1 MHVGIIVERFEPRN
15 EGGNTMLER
24 ARLSQADRRFI
35 IGRSGGCCNKC
46 RLQVFVENEFRER
59 ATLADD
65 AHIWAYSEDG
75 PRGNEPGSPSDRNAR
90 ENIILLCKVCH
101 SEVDQ
106 QPLKFTTAS
115 LTNLREE
122 HYAWI
127 DSRLGEVYVIKP
139 IFHYLLYLNVPR
151 VDMYAVKNSIP
162 LPQVDFGTAQN
173 FHDLGIGAGR
183 VMASYTTILN
193 NEDILAHRVRK
204 HDCISHFEVGYYC
217 FIDPIDFYTVAIDKQ
232 NNLQTAWEADK
243 SIIYRSFADWKLIC
257 QIDPRWITTST
268 AFVTL
273 RSGRTQLCGLVRI
286 NRIDTEKRKVIASP
300 LFLAQPG
307 GLFDAY

>member
-1 MHVGIIVERFEPRN
+1 MKGKN
-15 EGGNTMLER
+15 KMLER
-24 ARLSQADRRFI
+24 AGLSQADRRFI

-46 RLQVFVENEFRER
+46 RIQVFKENEFREQ

-65 AHIWAYSEDG
+65 AHICAYSEGG
-75 PRGNEPGSPSDRNAR
+75 PRGDEPGSPSDRNAR
-90 ENIILLCKVCH
+90 ENIILLCKLCH
-101 SEVDQ
+101 SEIDQ
-106 QPLKFTTAS
+106 QPLKFTPAS
-115 LTNLREE
+115 LKNIREA

-127 DSRLGEVYVIKP
+127 DSRLGEACVTKP

-151 VDMYAVKNSIP
+151 VDMYAVTNSIP
-162 LPQVDFGTAQN
+162 LPQVDFKTAQN
-173 FHDLGIGAGR
+173 FHDLGFDAGR

-193 NEDILAHRVRK
+193 NEDILAHRVK
-204 HDCISHFEVGYYC
+204 KQDCISRFEVGYYC
-217 FIDPIDFYTVAIDKQ
+217 FIDSIDFYTVAIDKQ
-232 NNLQTAWEADK
+232 NDLQVAWASDK

-273 RSGRTQLCGLVRI
+273 RSAHIKLCGLVRI
-286 NRIDTEKRKVIASP
+286 NRIDTEEHKVIASP

-307 GLFDAY
+307 GLFNAD